1 MFVLLQKKRKGS
13 ATPGLSP
20 VSLRR
25 REGTPITI
33 LTRIH
38 LSNARSVRYQY
49 RDPITDFLQCLYVD
63 FDFDGAQ
70 QKLRECAVVLKNDYF
85 LDSLQEKFMDKA
97 RRFIFET

>member
-1 MFVLLQKKRKGS
+1 MLVSTSSCSVYCQ
-13 ATPGLSP
+13 TPCPCSTCCCP
-20 VSLRR
+20 CVHCC
-25 REGTPITI
+25 I
-33 LTRIH
+33 
-38 LSNARSVRYQY
+38 RYQY